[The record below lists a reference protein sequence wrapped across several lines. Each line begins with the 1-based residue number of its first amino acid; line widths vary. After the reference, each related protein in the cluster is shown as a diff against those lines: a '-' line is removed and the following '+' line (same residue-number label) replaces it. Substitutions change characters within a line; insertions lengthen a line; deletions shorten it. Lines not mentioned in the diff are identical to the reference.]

1 MPRERSRDLNDKLA
15 EKVDSYKL
23 VPNLSQC
30 LACGKCAGVCP
41 VAALNPSYNPRQ
53 IIRDVLSGNE
63 ERWIASEEIWR
74 CFWCAGC
81 LTVCPADIPFP
92 LLMMQLRYL
101 AIERGC
107 GLKYITPFKRFALR
121 AREDALTFVPGAKG
135 RERITKLRSGIGAE
149 PWPAVSE
156 KARNEYAELF
166 EITGTNRWLEDINE
180 QDERPL
186 DLKYTDGRIV
196 SE

>member
-1 MPRERSRDLNDKLA
+1 MSRERSRDLNDKLA
-15 EKVDSYKL
+15 GKVDAYGL

-63 ERWIASEEIWR
+63 ERWISSEEIWR

-92 LLMMQLRYL
+92 LLMMQLRYR
-101 AIERGC
+101 AIERGY

-121 AREDALTFVPGAKG
+121 AREEALTFTPGAKG
-135 RERITKLRSGIGAE
+135 REKIMKIRGGIGAE
-149 PWPAVSE
+149 TWPAVSE
-156 KARNEYAELF
+156 KARREYAELF
-166 EITGTNRWLEDINE
+166 EMTGTNRWLDGIKEENE
-180 QDERPL
+180 KPVEF
-186 DLKYTDGRIV
+186 KYTDGRIV
-196 SE
+196 GE